1 MLSNNEPY
9 PVRAICRVLDLPRST
24 YYHRSKESDDL
35 RQREAIEAIVQEF
48 PTYGSRRVTKQ
59 LRRSPYNI
67 RVNRKRI
74 QRLLREMG
82 LQQPQKRL
90 TCRTTNSCH
99 AYPRYPNLVK
109 ELSVTFPD
117 QVWVSDITYIRLQSE
132 FIYLA
137 VIMDVFTRSIRGW
150 QLSRSLD
157 QQLTLTA
164 LKRALSDHVP
174 LIHHS
179 DQGGQYAA
187 TAYTDLL
194 TSHGVQISMATE
206 GVPEENGYAE
216 RLIRTI
222 KEEEVDLSEYYDFA
236 DALTQ
241 IGYFIEQVYQYKRIH
256 SALGY
261 LTPMEFEAAWH
272 QSQIEQESLKPV

>member
-1 MLSNNEPY
+1 M
-9 PVRAICRVLDLPRST
+9 
-24 YYHRSKESDDL
+24 
-35 RQREAIEAIVQEF
+35 
-48 PTYGSRRVTKQ
+48 
-59 LRRSPYNI
+59 
-67 RVNRKRI
+67 
-74 QRLLREMG
+74 
-82 LQQPQKRL
+82 
-90 TCRTTNSCH
+90 
-99 AYPRYPNLVK
+99 
-109 ELSVTFPD
+109 TFPD
-117 QVWVSDITYIRLQSE
+117 QVWVSDITYIRLKRE

-137 VIMDVFTRSIRGW
+137 VIMDMFTRSIRGW
-150 QLSRSLD
+150 QLCRSLD

-194 TSHGVQISMATE
+194 TSHGVQISMAAE
-206 GVPEENGYAE
+206 GVPEENGHAE
-216 RLIRTI
+216 RLLRTI
-222 KEEEVDLSEYYDFA
+222 KEEEVKLSEYYDFE

-261 LTPMEFEAAWH
+261 LTPVEFEAAWH
-272 QSQIEQESLKPV
+272 RTQIEQESLKPV

>member
-9 PVRAICRVLDLPRST
+9 PVHAICRVLDLPRST
-24 YYHRSKESDDL
+24 YYHRPKESDDL
-35 RQREAIEAIVQEF
+35 RLREAIEAIVQEF

-59 LRRSPYNI
+59 LRRSPYNM
-67 RVNRKRI
+67 RVNRKRVR
-74 QRLLREMG
+74 RLLREMG

-261 LTPMEFEAAWH
+261 LTPVEFEAAWH

>member
-9 PVRAICRVLDLPRST
+9 PVRAICRVLGLPRST
-24 YYHRSKESDDL
+24 YYHRPKESDDL
-35 RQREAIEAIVQEF
+35 RLREAIEAIVQEF

-74 QRLLREMG
+74 QRLLWEMG

-117 QVWVSDITYIRLQSE
+117 QVWVSDITYIRLQRE

-137 VIMDVFTRSIRGW
+137 VIMDVFTRSICGW

-174 LIHHS
+174 LIPS
-179 DQGGQYAA
+179 
-187 TAYTDLL
+187 
-194 TSHGVQISMATE
+194 
-206 GVPEENGYAE
+206 
-216 RLIRTI
+216 
-222 KEEEVDLSEYYDFA
+222 
-236 DALTQ
+236 
-241 IGYFIEQVYQYKRIH
+241 
-256 SALGY
+256 
-261 LTPMEFEAAWH
+261 
-272 QSQIEQESLKPV
+272 

>member
-24 YYHRSKESDDL
+24 YYHRPKESDDL
-35 RQREAIEAIVQEF
+35 RLREAIEAIVQEF

-74 QRLLREMG
+74 QRLLWEMG

-109 ELSVTFPD
+109 ELSITFPD
-117 QVWVSDITYIRLQSE
+117 QVWVSDITYIRLQRE

-194 TSHGVQISMATE
+194 TSHGVQISMAAE
-206 GVPEENGYAE
+206 GVPEENGHAE
-216 RLIRTI
+216 RLLRTI
-222 KEEEVDLSEYYDFA
+222 KEEEVKLSEYYDFE

-241 IGYFIEQVYQYKRIH
+241 IGYFIEQVYQSKRIH

-261 LTPMEFEAAWH
+261 LTPAEFEAAWH
-272 QSQIEQESLKPV
+272 RTQIEKESLKPV

>member
-9 PVRAICRVLDLPRST
+9 PVRAICRVLGLPRST
-24 YYHRSKESDDL
+24 YYHRPKESDDL
-35 RQREAIEAIVQEF
+35 RLREAIEAIVQEF

-74 QRLLREMG
+74 QRLLWEMG

-117 QVWVSDITYIRLQSE
+117 QVWVSDITYIRLQRE

-137 VIMDVFTRSIRGW
+137 VIMDVFTRSICGW
-150 QLSRSLD
+150 
-157 QQLTLTA
+157 
-164 LKRALSDHVP
+164 
-174 LIHHS
+174 
-179 DQGGQYAA
+179 
-187 TAYTDLL
+187 
-194 TSHGVQISMATE
+194 
-206 GVPEENGYAE
+206 
-216 RLIRTI
+216 
-222 KEEEVDLSEYYDFA
+222 
-236 DALTQ
+236 
-241 IGYFIEQVYQYKRIH
+241 
-256 SALGY
+256 
-261 LTPMEFEAAWH
+261 
-272 QSQIEQESLKPV
+272 